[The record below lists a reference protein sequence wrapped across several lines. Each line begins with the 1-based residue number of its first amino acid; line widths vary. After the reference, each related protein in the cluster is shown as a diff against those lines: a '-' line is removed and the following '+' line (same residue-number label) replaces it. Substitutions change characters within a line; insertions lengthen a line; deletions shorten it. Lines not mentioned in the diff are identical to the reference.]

1 MTKNQ
6 QYEIQHIT
14 STIILTKSF
23 YKAAGILNTP
33 EYNTLMAIRAKHPT
47 YAIELRQIKKPE
59 KKKNSYLHLN
69 YKHMKE
75 FIITI
80 EKDEAT
86 REERIA
92 QLETVKALSKA
103 QPGPY
108 AYVKTWFLTT
118 YGEEYNKYRKTEEEA
133 A

>member
-1 MTKNQ
+1 MTKQ
-6 QYEIQHIT
+6 AQYEIQHIT
-14 STIILTKSF
+14 STIIVTKSF

-33 EYNTLMAIRAKHPT
+33 EYNTLMEISAKHPT
-47 YAIELRQIKKPE
+47 YKIELRQIKKPE
-59 KKKNSYLHLN
+59 KKNTYLHLN
-69 YKHMKE
+69 YKHIKE
-75 FIITI
+75 FITTI

-86 REERIA
+86 RAKRIA
-92 QLETVKALSKA
+92 QLETVKALSKV

-118 YGEEYNKYRKTEEEA
+118 YGEEYNKYRKTQEEA